1 VGRHEPELAAAA
13 VRTHTLL
20 ALSLDLESRPAV
32 IVGPDGLIA
41 VANSAMITALQR
53 SREDFRGLPCNAL
66 FTPKSQGQLRTAL
79 KDVTERSEVVFDTTF
94 ATSSGIQVPVT
105 LRLRTTGADPAGLT
119 AHSLTIIAFRELDA
133 DPILAEGVAYV
144 VSAAPETFGMVKK
157 AWAPSLRGQ
166 PSPIGRSCW
175 DAFCGRKEPCRS
187 CPIFAKRFGRE
198 PAIAVLS
205 RQAERDT
212 FLEVVSARPLSK
224 SEISVTRWRIDSA
237 LMSAIMTTRIA
248 EICTRAKLSDRE
260 IEVFQLLLLGR
271 SVAEIAKE
279 LHIVA
284 RTAKY
289 HQRRVLLKVG
299 AESRFDLSRLML

>member
-1 VGRHEPELAAAA
+1 
-13 VRTHTLL
+13 
-20 ALSLDLESRPAV
+20 
-32 IVGPDGLIA
+32 
-41 VANSAMITALQR
+41 
-53 SREDFRGLPCNAL
+53 
-66 FTPKSQGQLRTAL
+66 
-79 KDVTERSEVVFDTTF
+79 
-94 ATSSGIQVPVT
+94 
-105 LRLRTTGADPAGLT
+105 
-119 AHSLTIIAFRELDA
+119 
-133 DPILAEGVAYV
+133 
-144 VSAAPETFGMVKK
+144 
-157 AWAPSLRGQ
+157 
-166 PSPIGRSCW
+166 
-175 DAFCGRKEPCRS
+175 
-187 CPIFAKRFGRE
+187 
-198 PAIAVLS
+198 
-205 RQAERDT
+205 
-212 FLEVVSARPLSK
+212 VVSARPLSK